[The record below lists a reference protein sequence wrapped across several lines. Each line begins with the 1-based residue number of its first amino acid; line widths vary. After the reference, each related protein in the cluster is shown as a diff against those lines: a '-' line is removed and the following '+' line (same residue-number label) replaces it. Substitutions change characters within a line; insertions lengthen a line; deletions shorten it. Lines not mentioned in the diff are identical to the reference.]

1 MLEEYKYELGKQ
13 LYNSIE
19 CCEEETEEF
28 LDCLDELL
36 KKEACVD
43 YQDPNTENT
52 PLMLA
57 IEKDFGYT
65 FLCLLSCL
73 PNLEL
78 TNKEGISALHIASR
92 KVNPYY
98 LTRLCDEYVDLDLPD
113 KAGNR
118 AINYAI
124 IAERLE
130 NIKTLMKKKCT
141 LNYLNRDGLSIYD
154 VACSTRNAEII
165 NYVFNPKKKKD
176 KKSLIRSF
184 INLKNP
190 FK

>member
-36 KKEACVD
+36 KKEASVD

-73 PNLEL
+73 PNL
-78 TNKEGISALHIASR
+78 
-92 KVNPYY
+92 
-98 LTRLCDEYVDLDLPD
+98 
-113 KAGNR
+113 
-118 AINYAI
+118 
-124 IAERLE
+124 
-130 NIKTLMKKKCT
+130 
-141 LNYLNRDGLSIYD
+141 
-154 VACSTRNAEII
+154 
-165 NYVFNPKKKKD
+165 
-176 KKSLIRSF
+176 
-184 INLKNP
+184 
-190 FK
+190 